1 MTAIFIVLLITLAIY
16 SAFGMLFYESYAPP
30 FLAVA
35 IVCLFL
41 ALKQVLAEV
50 RALYELLHM
59 ELDDI
64 KEKLSSE
71 STEETDKAEEPKSS
85 DETNL
90 RIKLK
95 LRRLAFAFVGAD
107 FLFIGFR
114 LYRCPFSAL
123 SSRLLELS
131 GRYSHM
137 QDRF

>member
-1 MTAIFIVLLITLAIY
+1 MTAIFIVLLITLILY
-16 SAFGMLFYESYAPP
+16 SAFGMAFYGSYAPP

-35 IVCLFL
+35 ILCLFL

-85 DETNL
+85 DETN
-90 RIKLK
+90 
-95 LRRLAFAFVGAD
+95 
-107 FLFIGFR
+107 
-114 LYRCPFSAL
+114 
-123 SSRLLELS
+123 E
-131 GRYSHM
+131 
-137 QDRF
+137 

>member
-1 MTAIFIVLLITLAIY
+1 MTAIIIVLLITLAIY
-16 SAFGMLFYESYAPP
+16 SAFGMVFYGSYAPP

-35 IVCLFL
+35 ILCLFL

-85 DETNL
+85 DETN
-90 RIKLK
+90 
-95 LRRLAFAFVGAD
+95 
-107 FLFIGFR
+107 
-114 LYRCPFSAL
+114 
-123 SSRLLELS
+123 E
-131 GRYSHM
+131 
-137 QDRF
+137 

>member
-1 MTAIFIVLLITLAIY
+1 MTAIFIVLLITLAVY
-16 SAFGMLFYESYAPP
+16 SAFGMIFYESYAPP

-35 IVCLFL
+35 IICLFL

-85 DETNL
+85 DDTN
-90 RIKLK
+90 
-95 LRRLAFAFVGAD
+95 
-107 FLFIGFR
+107 
-114 LYRCPFSAL
+114 
-123 SSRLLELS
+123 E
-131 GRYSHM
+131 
-137 QDRF
+137 

>member
-16 SAFGMLFYESYAPP
+16 SAFGMVFYGSYAPP

-35 IVCLFL
+35 ILCLFL

-64 KEKLSSE
+64 KEKLSPD

-85 DETNL
+85 DETN
-90 RIKLK
+90 
-95 LRRLAFAFVGAD
+95 
-107 FLFIGFR
+107 
-114 LYRCPFSAL
+114 
-123 SSRLLELS
+123 E
-131 GRYSHM
+131 
-137 QDRF
+137 

>member
-16 SAFGMLFYESYAPP
+16 SAFGMLFYDSYAPP

-64 KEKLSSE
+64 KEKLSPD
-71 STEETDKAEEPKSS
+71 STEETGGTDNTEETEEATEVKEP
-85 DETNL
+85 DETN
-90 RIKLK
+90 
-95 LRRLAFAFVGAD
+95 
-107 FLFIGFR
+107 
-114 LYRCPFSAL
+114 
-123 SSRLLELS
+123 E
-131 GRYSHM
+131 
-137 QDRF
+137 

>member
-16 SAFGMLFYESYAPP
+16 SAFGMLFYDSYAPP

-64 KEKLSSE
+64 KEKLLSE
-71 STEETDKAEEPKSS
+71 STEESDKAEEPKSS
-85 DETNL
+85 DETN
-90 RIKLK
+90 
-95 LRRLAFAFVGAD
+95 
-107 FLFIGFR
+107 
-114 LYRCPFSAL
+114 
-123 SSRLLELS
+123 E
-131 GRYSHM
+131 
-137 QDRF
+137 

>member
-16 SAFGMLFYESYAPP
+16 SAFGMLFYDSYAPP

-64 KEKLSSE
+64 KEKLSPD
-71 STEETDKAEEPKSS
+71 STEESDKAEEPKSS
-85 DETNL
+85 DETN
-90 RIKLK
+90 
-95 LRRLAFAFVGAD
+95 
-107 FLFIGFR
+107 
-114 LYRCPFSAL
+114 
-123 SSRLLELS
+123 E
-131 GRYSHM
+131 
-137 QDRF
+137 

>member
-16 SAFGMLFYESYAPP
+16 SAFGMVFYGSYAPP

-35 IVCLFL
+35 ILCLFL

-71 STEETDKAEEPKSS
+71 STEESYKAEEPKSS
-85 DETNL
+85 DETN
-90 RIKLK
+90 
-95 LRRLAFAFVGAD
+95 
-107 FLFIGFR
+107 
-114 LYRCPFSAL
+114 
-123 SSRLLELS
+123 E
-131 GRYSHM
+131 
-137 QDRF
+137 